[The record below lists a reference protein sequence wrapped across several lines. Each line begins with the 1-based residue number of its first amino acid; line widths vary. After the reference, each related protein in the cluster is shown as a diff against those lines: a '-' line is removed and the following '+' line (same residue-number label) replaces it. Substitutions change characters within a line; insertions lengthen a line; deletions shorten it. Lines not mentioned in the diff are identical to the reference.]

1 MSDDQFIT
9 ELRGFVAREMLNG
22 KDEGLDATTPLIEWG
37 VIDSITIVLLRDFI
51 AARFGVEIPHAEL
64 KPSNLAS
71 LATISS
77 LIARLR
83 S

>member
-1 MSDDQFIT
+1 MSEEQCIT

-22 KDEGLDATTPLIEWG
+22 KDEGLDAATPLIEWG

-64 KPSNLAS
+64 KPSNLAT
-71 LATISS
+71 LTTIAS